1 MTYPSRHIDALLADI
16 DDALSAKA
24 APPARF
30 TAERAAHGP
39 DPDWPPEDWD

>member
-30 TAERAAHGP
+30 TVVACRP
-39 DPDWPPEDWD
+39 WP